1 MITGIVKGLLLSA
14 LQNWAK
20 EAEKGCNE
28 VQLGFS
34 VAPND
39 KEDQEKK
46 IVYTKIV
53 NGTPSTKVSFL
64 QVLNK
69 KTDMLGQEAMATPL
83 ILKSILAFSEEL
95 KCPQE
100 EIFVIAYSLNPTAQK
115 NKEVRL
121 HLYNSVNPQRPV
133 TFDEIFQNG

>member
-1 MITGIVKGLLLSA
+1 MITGIVKGLLLGA

-20 EAEKGCNE
+20 EAKKGCNE
-28 VQLGFS
+28 VQIGLS
-34 VAPND
+34 VKSALM
-39 KEDQEKK
+39 EDQETP
-46 IVYTKIV
+46 IIYTKIV
-53 NGTPSTKVSFL
+53 SGAPNTKVSFL

-83 ILKSILAFSEEL
+83 IVKSLHAFAKELDCPPEEV
-95 KCPQE
+95 
-100 EIFVIAYSLNPTAQK
+100 FVVVYSLNPDAKK

-121 HLYNSVNPQRPV
+121 HLYNSARPQRPV